1 MEAGSISLQT
11 KAKKEVTVTLAL
23 KMAEKGQP
31 QIHIP
36 LVEAT
41 KVTQEIVADFCT
53 SGTDIPVDSP
63 LLTADEA
70 HTTGFPM
77 ERPTEATVQVLE
89 TIYH

>member
-1 MEAGSISLQT
+1 
-11 KAKKEVTVTLAL
+11 
-23 KMAEKGQP
+23 MAKGQP

-77 ERPTEATVQVLE
+77 EKPTEATVQVLE